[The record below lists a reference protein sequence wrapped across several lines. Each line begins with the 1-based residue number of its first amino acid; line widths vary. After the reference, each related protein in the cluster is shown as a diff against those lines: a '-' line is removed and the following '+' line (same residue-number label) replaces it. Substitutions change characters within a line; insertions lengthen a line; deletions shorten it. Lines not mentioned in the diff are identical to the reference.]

1 MGMKRKKQLSSVIFH
16 AGACILGF
24 FMIYPLLWL
33 LASSFKSNETM
44 FTNTYSLLPEVWDA
58 AKNYASGFA
67 GIGGVAFSTFF
78 MNSMVVTVVG
88 TSLYIFQ
95 TEIPVLQF
103 LVRMCDDD
111 HDDTGT
117 GYGGSAVYYFEEN
130 PFNRYAGGPDSAVV
144 LRRSVFYLPDGS
156 VLPGDSERAG

>member
-1 MGMKRKKQLSSVIFH
+1 MGMKRKRQLSSVIFH

-44 FTNTYSLLPEVWDA
+44 FTNTYSLLPEGWDA

-67 GIGGVAFSTFF
+67 GIGGVAFSTFL

-88 TSLYIFQ
+88 TITCVLSSLLAAYTFSR
-95 TEIPVLQF
+95 L
-103 LVRMCDDD
+103 
-111 HDDTGT
+111 
-117 GYGGSAVYYFEEN
+117 
-130 PFNRYAGGPDSAVV
+130 
-144 LRRSVFYLPDGS
+144 
-156 VLPGDSERAG
+156 

>member
-78 MNSMVVTVVG
+78 MNSMVVA
-88 TSLYIFQ
+88 
-95 TEIPVLQF
+95 
-103 LVRMCDDD
+103 
-111 HDDTGT
+111 
-117 GYGGSAVYYFEEN
+117 GYGGSAIYYFEEN
-130 PFNRYAGGPDSAVV
+130 PFNRYAGGPGSAVV